1 MDIDPALQV
10 KAHRQSGRTAQG
22 HQNEIGERTEGED
35 GSKEQAHQEGQVRCL
50 HENSSDIVLVQRITA
65 RFVREKNQIQLA
77 NTPSNNKSYY
87 YSTVVA
93 LVPVIYVGMQSVG
106 GAGLFEIVLLS
117 LFEVLACFYVYKRY

>member
-1 MDIDPALQV
+1 MGIKVAVTVGVSMVIIAALIL
-10 KAHRQSGRTAQG
+10 SMTNPTAVG
-22 HQNEIGERTEGED
+22 PLGVLAFFACTYLFF
-35 GSKEQAHQEGQVRCL
+35 VCL
-50 HENSSDIVLVQRITA
+50 FFVLIVLVQRITA
-65 RFVREKNQIQLA
+65 RFAREKNQIQLT

-106 GAGLFEIVLLS
+106 GAGLFEIILLS

>member
-1 MDIDPALQV
+1 MLF
-10 KAHRQSGRTAQG
+10 RST
-22 HQNEIGERTEGED
+22 
-35 GSKEQAHQEGQVRCL
+35 
-50 HENSSDIVLVQRITA
+50 
-65 RFVREKNQIQLA
+65 
-77 NTPSNNKSYY
+77 NTSSNNKSYY